1 MSSSHSSNSSDDSSN
16 NGEQVDMEALLEEMG
31 EEDGDDDNGAA
42 FAEDSDSSDS
52 SVDGHSNHEMEDN
65 RMRRLMRA
73 SSTGTLE
80 SDPHG
85 SCRSSDAEEEEH
97 EPASE
102 SSDELTGQGEDDDDE
117 EDEEEEEELIKEDVV
132 PEVEEEEGSVI
143 DEDDIEDTLERKPK
157 EKKEKLELP
166 KISDSIDENDPEAIE
181 MKKLL
186 GEWGVDEDKNDKD
199 DSDSDDGS
207 DDEDERIVILDPNVL
222 DHIVLAAP
230 DLDEAIAEFEQMTG
244 TKPIVAGTIN
254 GLGIRC
260 ARVSFNDSSY
270 LEIIA
275 PDHKKIGPIGTL
287 LKTKDVKHLTPF
299 AFAIRTNRAEELKK
313 EVEKFTYI
321 PDHITMFGGSKEG
334 EPMKW
339 EVCTFMCS
347 YSELLPSHSLTA
359 VPSRIIVAHYSF
371 SFCTA
376 TNLVACARTLST
388 GTTANTLAL
397 SSLSLANSKSLPFAL
412 PPMTLFTNSWRTSMP
427 KVSLW
432 KRAKANSRFSLAA
445 PRARSS
451 LPPARPLASN
461 FPVLQRKTKRMRIW
475 PLMSTTRVKWNLLT
489 LKHPNF

>member
-1 MSSSHSSNSSDDSSN
+1 MSNSSSSSGSDDSSN
-16 NGEQVDMEALLEEMG
+16 NGEPVDMEALLEEMG
-31 EEDGDDDNGAA
+31 DEDGDDDNGAV
-42 FAEDSDSSDS
+42 FAEDASDDE
-52 SVDGHSNHEMEDN
+52 HSNHEMEDG
-65 RMRRLMRA
+65 RMRRLMR
-73 SSTGTLE
+73 SVSTGTME
-80 SDPHG
+80 SDPH
-85 SCRSSDAEEEEH
+85 SCRSSEGDEEEQ

-102 SSDELTGQGEDDDDE
+102 SSDEDTGHDEDDDD
-117 EDEEEEEELIKEDVV
+117 DEEEEEEEEEVIEEGVV

-157 EKKEKLELP
+157 EKKDKLELP
-166 KISDSIDENDPEAIE
+166 KISDSLDENDPEATE

-186 GEWGVDEDKNDKD
+186 GEWGVDEDKNDND

-207 DDEDERIVILDPNVL
+207 DDDERIVILDPNVL

-230 DLDEAIAEFEQMTG
+230 DLEEAIAEFEQMTG

-339 EVCTFMCS
+339 EVRSFHVLLFRTVTLTFTHSCPPTYHCCS
-347 YSELLPSHSLTA
+347 L
-359 VPSRIIVAHYSF
+359 
-371 SFCTA
+371 
-376 TNLVACARTLST
+376 
-388 GTTANTLAL
+388 
-397 SSLSLANSKSLPFAL
+397 
-412 PPMTLFTNSWRTSMP
+412 
-427 KVSLW
+427 
-432 KRAKANSRFSLAA
+432 
-445 PRARSS
+445 
-451 LPPARPLASN
+451 
-461 FPVLQRKTKRMRIW
+461 
-475 PLMSTTRVKWNLLT
+475 
-489 LKHPNF
+489 

>member
-1 MSSSHSSNSSDDSSN
+1 MSSSNSCNSSDDSSN

-85 SCRSSDAEEEEH
+85 SCRSSDEEEEEH

-102 SSDELTGQGEDDDDE
+102 SSDEVTGQGDEDDDE
-117 EDEEEEEELIKEDVV
+117 GEEEEQVIEEEVV
-132 PEVEEEEGSVI
+132 PEEEEEEGSVI

-321 PDHITMFGGSKEG
+321 PDHITMFAGSKEG

-339 EVCTFMCS
+339 EVCSFMCS
-347 YSELLPSHSLTA
+347 TQIQNCCPYIHSQLCPHISLLLIAASLF
-359 VPSRIIVAHYSF
+359 V
-371 SFCTA
+371 
-376 TNLVACARTLST
+376 
-388 GTTANTLAL
+388 
-397 SSLSLANSKSLPFAL
+397 
-412 PPMTLFTNSWRTSMP
+412 
-427 KVSLW
+427 
-432 KRAKANSRFSLAA
+432 
-445 PRARSS
+445 
-451 LPPARPLASN
+451 RPQTWWHV
-461 FPVLQRKTKRMRIW
+461 PVLCRLEQQQT
-475 PLMSTTRVKWNLLT
+475 PLR
-489 LKHPNF
+489 